1 MKQLTAIKRIYRWT
15 IVLCFCMVT
24 VAQVSAEDDI
34 AIDDTAIVANESA
47 TLIVDIRVVIKG
59 SPGQQEYYA
68 DMARRII
75 EIQPGD
81 RLTDAAVQKVVDA
94 LTFSRRFAAIH
105 VDSTSTSG
113 GEILTITLT
122 PYRYIRDI
130 RIRGSYPLF
139 ERNILNRMT
148 LYPGD
153 PYTGE
158 DLSIQAEAIAELYRR
173 AGFIDPQVTITLQE
187 DPDGETVVL
196 FVDIERGAHY
206 VLGTLAFEGN
216 RGISAQALRWR
227 MVVWRAALVPRIG
240 RFSESR
246 LKKDIEALLKHYRRK
261 GFADAKLAYRISD
274 MSASNQVDVTVQIQE
289 GRRYRVEFDGN
300 QHFWDLT
307 LRKDVVITTDGNR
320 SNTGVRRSIRNMQ
333 NRYRAAGFLNARIKT
348 EPTDLPGEPTDIRQ
362 LRFVIQEGPQT
373 IVDAVSVD
381 GNQTLPEEKIKK
393 QILTRP
399 PSLLHKGALVP
410 ETLDEDVYA
419 VTALYAKQ
427 GFQDRTV
434 ESAIQFSEDKT
445 GADVA
450 LKIVEGP
457 QTKVRTITISGSIV
471 VPETEARQKLI
482 HEIGTPFRNA
492 ALEAE
497 KEAITSLVAEQ
508 GYPHATV
515 KAGVTFSDDR
525 TQADIV
531 HHVDPGPR
539 VTLGEIFISGNLRTA
554 DRVIRRELEV
564 QPGMPLSL
572 QTLYDGQRRL
582 RDQDIFHSV
591 GFRNFGLKEKAETVN
606 LFVEVEEN
614 RPYFVQVS
622 GGYESDS
629 GLFGRAMVGDRNLF
643 GLNKDL
649 WASGEVSQTGYRLET
664 RLTEPRFL
672 NTHTTASIGVY
683 IEELT
688 EFNQPFGTRTIG
700 GGVGF
705 GREWGKHI
713 TTALSFNL
721 ERRDQFRV
729 DDDPFSEVEEET
741 RTIFVTTP
749 FIRYDSRD
757 SFVRPTRGLFSSL
770 SVDISKGVN
779 NQVDDF
785 VRYLF
790 DTRYFFTPVERVTI
804 AGLARIGQVLPYA
817 DSALIPDDQLFF
829 LGGIRDV
836 RGFKENLL
844 RFDSE
849 STPVGGKTA
858 IVGSIEARIDLGL
871 NLELTTF
878 FDIGSVQDALVDE
891 GSDRFRPT
899 VGLGL
904 RYITPIGPMGLLY
917 GHKLDREEGESAGR
931 FHLSIGYSF

>member
-1 MKQLTAIKRIYRWT
+1 
-15 IVLCFCMVT
+15 
-24 VAQVSAEDDI
+24 
-34 AIDDTAIVANESA
+34 
-47 TLIVDIRVVIKG
+47 
-59 SPGQQEYYA
+59 
-68 DMARRII
+68 
-75 EIQPGD
+75 
-81 RLTDAAVQKVVDA
+81 
-94 LTFSRRFAAIH
+94 
-105 VDSTSTSG
+105 
-113 GEILTITLT
+113 
-122 PYRYIRDI
+122 
-130 RIRGSYPLF
+130 
-139 ERNILNRMT
+139 
-148 LYPGD
+148 
-153 PYTGE
+153 
-158 DLSIQAEAIAELYRR
+158 
-173 AGFIDPQVTITLQE
+173 
-187 DPDGETVVL
+187 
-196 FVDIERGAHY
+196 
-206 VLGTLAFEGN
+206 
-216 RGISAQALRWR
+216 
-227 MVVWRAALVPRIG
+227 
-240 RFSESR
+240 
-246 LKKDIEALLKHYRRK
+246 
-261 GFADAKLAYRISD
+261 
-274 MSASNQVDVTVQIQE
+274 
-289 GRRYRVEFDGN
+289 
-300 QHFWDLT
+300 
-307 LRKDVVITTDGNR
+307 
-320 SNTGVRRSIRNMQ
+320 
-333 NRYRAAGFLNARIKT
+333 
-348 EPTDLPGEPTDIRQ
+348 
-362 LRFVIQEGPQT
+362 
-373 IVDAVSVD
+373 
-381 GNQTLPEEKIKK
+381 
-393 QILTRP
+393 
-399 PSLLHKGALVP
+399 
-410 ETLDEDVYA
+410 
-419 VTALYAKQ
+419 
-427 GFQDRTV
+427 
-434 ESAIQFSEDKT
+434 
-445 GADVA
+445 
-450 LKIVEGP
+450 
-457 QTKVRTITISGSIV
+457 
-471 VPETEARQKLI
+471 
-482 HEIGTPFRNA
+482 
-492 ALEAE
+492 
-497 KEAITSLVAEQ
+497 
-508 GYPHATV
+508 
-515 KAGVTFSDDR
+515 
-525 TQADIV
+525 
-531 HHVDPGPR
+531 
-539 VTLGEIFISGNLRTA
+539 
-554 DRVIRRELEV
+554 
-564 QPGMPLSL
+564 
-572 QTLYDGQRRL
+572 
-582 RDQDIFHSV
+582 V

-878 FDIGSVQDALVDE
+878 FDIGSVQDALIDE

-917 GHKLDREEGESAGR
+917 GHKLDHEEGESAGR